1 MFEGNSNF
9 RILVGSVLKLDVF
22 RIYIVVMLVVF
33 LKCSIGKNFSIKL
46 YVLLDIITEIVVID
60 IDILLVGVDDDEND

>member
-9 RILVGSVLKLDVF
+9 RILVGLVLKLDVF

-33 LKCSIGKNFSIKL
+33 LKCFIGKNFSIKL
-46 YVLLDIITEIVVID
+46 YVLLDIIIEIVVID